1 MKILLIEDEYAIR
14 ETLREILE
22 LNGHSVTTAADGP
35 EGIELAARRP
45 DLILCDVGLP
55 AMDGFE
61 VIRTVQQIPHCRDVP
76 FIFLTA
82 HTSRVDQRRGMT
94 LGAADYI
101 TKPFTQGD
109 ILDAIDACVRRQQP
123 LRERVEKILAA
134 RRTEIGADWSHELMT
149 PLNGVLGG
157 LELIEAEADTIKP
170 GELKQLLGLIRAG
183 AERQHVLSRKLVLY
197 FELERWKVA
206 PPAQPFACEAADAL
220 AAGIAAATA
229 LHRTRAHDVTAH
241 REPARLALADTHL
254 TGALAELVD
263 NALRFSQP
271 GEPVNIAATRHGSRY
286 LIEVTDAGPGMSEEQ
301 RTHFGVFEQFG
312 RDAREH
318 QGLGLG
324 LAIARSAAEIAGGHL
339 TLHPGPNGRGLLVR
353 IDLPCTA

>member
-1 MKILLIEDEYAIR
+1 MNILLIEDEFAIR

-22 LNGHSVTTAADGP
+22 INGHSVSTAADGP
-35 EGIELAARRP
+35 EGIALAAQRP

-55 AMDGFE
+55 SMDGFE
-61 VIRTVQQIPHCRDVP
+61 VIRAVQQLPQCHDVP

-82 HTSRVDQRRGMT
+82 HASREDQRRGMA
-94 LGAADYI
+94 LGADDYI
-101 TKPFTQGD
+101 TKPFTQHD
-109 ILDAIDACVRRQQP
+109 IIDAINARIRRQQP
-123 LRERVEKILAA
+123 LRERVEKVLAA

-170 GELKQLLGLIRAG
+170 GELKQLLSLIRAG

-197 FELERWKVA
+197 FELERCKVA
-206 PPAQPFACEAADAL
+206 PPAQPFSCAAADAITTGV
-220 AAGIAAATA
+220 ANANA
-229 LHRTRAHDVTAH
+229 LHRERFADVTASC
-241 REPARLALADTHL
+241 EPARLSLADTHL
-254 TGALAELVD
+254 AGAVTELVD

-271 GEPVNIAATRHGSRY
+271 GQPVGITAARHGSRY
-286 LIEVTDAGPGMSEEQ
+286 VIEIADAGASMSEEQ
-301 RTHFGVFEQFG
+301 RTRFGIFEQFG

-324 LAIARSAAEIAGGHL
+324 LAIARSAAEIAGGQL
-339 TLHPGPNGRGLLVR
+339 TLHPGPQGRGLRVR
-353 IDLPCTA
+353 IELPCTV

>member
-1 MKILLIEDEYAIR
+1 MNILLIEDEFAIR

-22 LNGHSVTTAADGP
+22 LHGHTVTVASDGP
-35 EGIELAARRP
+35 EGIALAEKRP

-61 VIRTVQQIPHCRDVP
+61 VIRAVQQLPQCRDVP

-82 HTSRVDQRRGMT
+82 HASREDQRRGMA
-94 LGAADYI
+94 LGADDYI
-101 TKPFTQGD
+101 TKPFSQRD
-109 ILDAIDACVRRQQP
+109 IIDAINARIRRQQP

-206 PPAQPFACEAADAL
+206 PPAQPFSCAAADAL
-220 AAGIAAATA
+220 RAGIETA
-229 LHRTRAHDVTAH
+229 ETIHRTRSADIEVHCDS
-241 REPARLALADTHL
+241 ARVPLADSHL
-254 TGALAELVD
+254 AGAITELVD

-271 GEPVNIAATRHGSRY
+271 GQPVGLVGTRQGDRFR
-286 LIEVTDAGPGMSEEQ
+286 IEVTDEGPGMSEEQ
-301 RTHFGVFEQFG
+301 RNHFGVFEQFG
-312 RDAREH
+312 RDTREH

-324 LAIARSAAEIAGGHL
+324 LAIARSAAEIAGGTL
-339 TLHPGPNGRGLLVR
+339 TLQAGPGGCGLR
-353 IDLPCTA
+353 ASMILPCTD